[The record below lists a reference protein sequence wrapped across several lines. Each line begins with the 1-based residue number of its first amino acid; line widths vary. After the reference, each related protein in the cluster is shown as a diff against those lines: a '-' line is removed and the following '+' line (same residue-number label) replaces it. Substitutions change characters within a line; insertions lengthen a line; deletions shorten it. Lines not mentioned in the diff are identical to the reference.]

1 MAGPKFLKLSP
12 GRILVLSFL
21 FVITAGAFLL
31 SLPMSRVIDIPL
43 IDILF
48 TSTSATCVTGLKIV
62 PMSYFSF
69 FGQCVILCLIQI
81 GGLGLMTLSLFLVS
95 LVLNLSLIT
104 KLVAGR
110 ILDFEFSGKIK
121 TFLKLIIG
129 FTFIT
134 EAIGAAFLYLHFK
147 DIFPTGKAIFYSVF
161 HSISAFCNA
170 GATLFE
176 PGLTELSHNG
186 FPLFTMSI
194 LIFLGGIGF
203 VVWYEIGKNVII
215 SIKNWW
221 KEEPK
226 KITTSLHTKIVLI
239 TSTMLVV
246 FGSIIFFVLERT
258 NTLKNFSIW
267 NQISNSIFLSISA
280 RTAGFE
286 SLNFS
291 QLTLPILLL
300 FIVLMFIGAS
310 SSSTGGGVKVTTFT
324 LFIASIAAFVK
335 NKETVELYGRSIP
348 AEQIFKTT
356 VIIALSLGWVGITTF
371 ILLITEPQFSFI
383 QILFESVSAFS
394 TAGYSTGITP
404 FISNWGKFV
413 LMFSM
418 LLGRVGALTLVLA
431 LRKKE
436 EKQLYKYPEERVLLG

>member
-1 MAGPKFLKLSP
+1 MAGPKFLNLSP
-12 GRILVLSFL
+12 GRILLLSFL

-31 SLPMSRVIDIPL
+31 SLPISRLVDIPL

-62 PMSYFSF
+62 PMSYFTF
-69 FGQCVILCLIQI
+69 FGQTVILCLIQI

-95 LVLNLSLIT
+95 LILNLSLIT

-129 FTFIT
+129 FTFVA
-134 EAIGAAFLYLHFK
+134 EAIGAGLLYLDFRN
-147 DIFPTGKAIFYSVF
+147 IYPTGKAIFYSIF
-161 HSISAFCNA
+161 HSVSSFCNA

-176 PGLTELSHNG
+176 PGISEIAQNS
-186 FPLFTMSI
+186 FPLFTMAV

-203 VVWYEIGKNVII
+203 VVWFEVGNNLITV
-215 SIKNWW
+215 IKNWW

-226 KITTSLHTKIVLI
+226 KITTSLHTKVVLI
-239 TSTMLVV
+239 STAILISS
-246 FGSIIFFVLERT
+246 GTILFFLLERT
-258 NTLKNFSIW
+258 NTLNGFSW
-267 NQISNSIFLSISA
+267 WHQVANSFFLSVST
-280 RTAGFE
+280 RTAGFDTI
-286 SLNFS
+286 NFS
-291 QLTLPILLL
+291 QLGLPILLI
-300 FIVLMFIGAS
+300 FIILMFIGAS

-324 LFIASIAAFVK
+324 LFVATIIAIVR

-356 VIIALSLGWVGITTF
+356 VIIALSLGWVGLTTF
-371 ILLITEPQFSFI
+371 ILLIIEPQFSFI

-394 TAGYSTGITP
+394 TTGFSTGITP
-404 FISNWGKFV
+404 FLSKFGKSI

-436 EKQLYKYPEERVLLG
+436 EKQLYKFPEERVLLG

>member
-1 MAGPKFLKLSP
+1 MAGPKFLNLSP
-12 GRILVLSFL
+12 GRILLLSFL
-21 FVITAGAFLL
+21 FVIAAGAFLL
-31 SLPMSRVIDIPL
+31 SLPISRVVDISL

-48 TSTSATCVTGLKIV
+48 TSTSSTCVTGLKII

-69 FGQCVILCLIQI
+69 FGQCVILGLIQI

-95 LVLNLSLIT
+95 LILNLSLIT

-129 FTFIT
+129 FTFVA
-134 EAIGAAFLYLHFK
+134 EGIGTAFLYLNFRN
-147 DIFPTGKAIFYSVF
+147 IYPTGKAIFYSIF
-161 HSISAFCNA
+161 HSISSFCNA
-170 GATLFE
+170 GVTLFE
-176 PGLTELSHNG
+176 PGISEIAHNS
-186 FPLFTMSI
+186 FSLFTMAI

-203 VVWYEIGKNVII
+203 VVWYEVGNNLVT
-215 SIKNWW
+215 SIRNWW

-226 KITTSLHTKIVLI
+226 KITTSLHTKVVLI
-239 TSTMLVV
+239 STAILISS
-246 FGSIIFFVLERT
+246 GTILFFILERT
-258 NTLKNFSIW
+258 NTLSNLTLW
-267 NQISNSIFLSISA
+267 HQITNSFFLSVA
-280 RTAGFE
+280 TRTAGFDTV
-286 SLNFS
+286 NFS
-291 QLTLPILLL
+291 QLGLPILLIL
-300 FIVLMFIGAS
+300 IILMFIGAS

-324 LFIASIAAFVK
+324 LFVATIIAIVR

-356 VIIALSLGWVGITTF
+356 VIIALSLGWVGLTTF

-394 TAGYSTGITP
+394 TAGFSTGITP
-404 FISNWGKFV
+404 FISIFGKGI

-418 LLGRVGALTLVLA
+418 LLGRLGALTLVLA

-436 EKQLYKYPEERVLLG
+436 EKQLYKFPEERVLLG

>member
-1 MAGPKFLKLSP
+1 MAGPKFLNLSP
-12 GRILVLSFL
+12 GRILLLSFL
-21 FVITAGAFLL
+21 FVIAAGAFLL
-31 SLPMSRVIDIPL
+31 SLPISRVVDIPL

-48 TSTSATCVTGLKIV
+48 TSTSSTCVTGLKII

-69 FGQCVILCLIQI
+69 FGQCVILGLIQI

-95 LVLNLSLIT
+95 LILNLSLIT

-129 FTFIT
+129 FTFVA
-134 EAIGAAFLYLHFK
+134 EGIGAALLYLNFRN
-147 DIFPTGKAIFYSVF
+147 IYPTGKAVFYSIF
-161 HSISAFCNA
+161 HSVSSFCNA
-170 GATLFE
+170 GVTLFE
-176 PGLTELSHNG
+176 PGISEIAHNS
-186 FPLFTMSI
+186 FPLFTMAI

-203 VVWYEIGKNVII
+203 VVWYEVGNNFIT
-215 SIKNWW
+215 SIRNWW

-226 KITTSLHTKIVLI
+226 KITTSLHTKVVLI
-239 TSTMLVV
+239 STAILISS
-246 FGSIIFFVLERT
+246 GAILFFILERT
-258 NTLKNFSIW
+258 NTLSGFTLW
-267 NQISNSIFLSISA
+267 HQVVNSFFLSVA
-280 RTAGFE
+280 TRTAGFDTI
-286 SLNFS
+286 NFS
-291 QLTLPILLL
+291 QLGLPILLIL
-300 FIVLMFIGAS
+300 IILMFIGAS

-324 LFIASIAAFVK
+324 LFVATIAAIVR

-356 VIIALSLGWVGITTF
+356 VIIALSLGWVGLTTF
-371 ILLITEPQFSFI
+371 VLLITDPQFSFI

-394 TAGYSTGITP
+394 TAGFSTGITP
-404 FISNWGKFV
+404 FISRFGKGI

-418 LLGRVGALTLVLA
+418 LLGRLGALTLVLA

-436 EKQLYKYPEERVLLG
+436 EKQLYKFPEERVLLG